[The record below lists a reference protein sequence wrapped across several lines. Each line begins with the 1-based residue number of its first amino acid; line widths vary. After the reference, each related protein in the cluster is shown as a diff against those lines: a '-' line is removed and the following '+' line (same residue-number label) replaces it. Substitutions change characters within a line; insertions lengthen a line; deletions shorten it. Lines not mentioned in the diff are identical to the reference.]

1 MIEIETKFIRG
12 LRRGRRRGC
21 EGPGVSKGGVL
32 EDGAMNE
39 MKGLFNL
46 FSR

>member
-1 MIEIETKFIRG
+1 MWG
-12 LRRGRRRGC
+12 AG
-21 EGPGVSKGGVL
+21 GPGVSKGGVL
-32 EDGAMNE
+32 EDRAMKE